1 MHSLIQQAKQ
11 ANDLERLALYDFT
24 WWLWAHDKQ
33 LLPESAVMKILALCG
48 RGFGKTRLG
57 SENTIERAQKEP
69 IQIALVARTLKDG
82 ERIMINSPKSGLL
95 VRSPPWFEA
104 KWISSKH
111 ELHWPNGSRALLF
124 SSEEPESLRGNEFHF
139 AWADELCAW
148 IFMRETWAQLILCL
162 RLGLHPQVVATT
174 TPKPQKLI
182 RELYD
187 DPHVFKIRGTT
198 FDNAAN
204 LPKAQLEELLR
215 EFGGTRRGR
224 QELYAEIL
232 DQLEG
237 TLWKMERAKLP
248 GGLPDLSDTPG
259 IEDLRVRRDQV
270 PRLVRVTMGIDP
282 AITDNPWSDLTG
294 IVIVGLG
301 EDGHLYV
308 LDDVSMR
315 GKPNEW
321 AEKVF
326 EAVERWNVTKIVP
339 ETNRGGDLV
348 ETTLRYYA
356 QVHNKQLPE
365 IQPINSQEG
374 KVGRAEPIS
383 ALYDQG
389 RVHHVGHHAD
399 LEDEQCNWQPF
410 PGEDETD
417 DDSEIS
423 DRTRRRRKRSPNRV
437 DALVFACAD
446 LKPNM
451 PDWDMTFNVIRP
463 PDAPANAEAV
473 GKISERA
480 RPASDKK
487 RWKSRWRQ

>member
-1 MHSLIQQAKQ
+1 M
-11 ANDLERLALYDFT
+11 
-24 WWLWAHDKQ
+24 
-33 LLPESAVMKILALCG
+33 AVMKILALCG

-57 SENTIERAQKEP
+57 SENTIERAQEEP

-162 RLGLHPQVVATT
+162 RLGLHPQVLATT
-174 TPKPQKLI
+174 TPKAQKLV

-187 DPHVFKIRGTT
+187 DPNVYKIRGTT
-198 FDNAAN
+198 FDNAHN
-204 LPKAQLEELLR
+204 LPPSQLEELVR

-259 IEDLRVRRDQV
+259 IEDLRVDSAKVPEDMRKYAHRM
-270 PRLVRVTMGIDP
+270 PRLVRVVMGIDP

-301 EDGHLYV
+301 DDGHLYV
-308 LDDVSMR
+308 LDDVSLR

-326 EAVERWNVTKIVP
+326 EAVERWGVSKIVP

-356 QVHNKQLPE
+356 QVHNKRLPE
-365 IQPINSQEG
+365 IAPINSQEG

-389 RVHHVGHHAD
+389 RVHHVGTHAE

-410 PGEDETD
+410 PGEDEQD
-417 DDSEIS
+417 DDSEVS

-451 PDWDMTFNVIRP
+451 ADYDPSFNVTLKP
-463 PDAPANAEAV
+463 ELAHNPDAI

-480 RPASDKK
+480 RPRADK
-487 RWKSRWRQ
+487 RQWKSRWRS